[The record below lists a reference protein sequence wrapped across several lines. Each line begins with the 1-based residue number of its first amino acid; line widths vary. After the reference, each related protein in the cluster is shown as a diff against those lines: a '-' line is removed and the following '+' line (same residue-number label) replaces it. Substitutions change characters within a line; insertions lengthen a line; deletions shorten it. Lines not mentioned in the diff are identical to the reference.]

1 MLEISCDE
9 AGHTGS
15 QLLNP
20 DQRFFGFASVAVSD
34 MEARLLIE
42 EAREKYP
49 VQMPELKAKKLM
61 KSAYG
66 RALIAYI
73 LEKID
78 GRFSVNVHNKLLAL
92 CGWIFEYIYEPV
104 YKEDPRILYEKNL
117 HHFVAMYAYI
127 FLRAKDSDAQE
138 AIQQFQK
145 YMRSLDE
152 NDAPLLFSELDNES
166 YKNGEPENPFMLVL
180 QFARGYRKLILA
192 DNDRLTKEIF
202 DNGKWILDLALSSL
216 WSHLN
221 HWGAQG
227 VPLKVK
233 CDQSKP
239 LEFMSDTLKGDEHDP
254 GIKRAQEIIGHPGN
268 LGWTL
273 SEPIAFV
280 DSQLHPAIQI
290 ADMIAGTTVLI
301 FSNDFSEN
309 FKPIADKIMPMM
321 LEDSILPNPDVL
333 DLRQQRTAVNWLM
346 LYDLAERAKKGDDPY
361 INLEE
366 MYDIAENMWEKGEF
380 RPVP

>member
-78 GRFSVNVHNKLLAL
+78 GRFAVNVHNKLLAL

-221 HWGAQG
+221 HWGKQG
-227 VPLKVK
+227 MPLKVK
-233 CDQSKP
+233 CDQSEP
-239 LEFMSDTLKGDEHDP
+239 LESIIHAFSGDDNDP
-254 GIKRAQEIIGHPGN
+254 GIVRARN
-268 LGWTL
+268 LGHTDSFGWQL
-273 SEPIAFV
+273 VEPVSFV
-280 DSQLHPAIQI
+280 DSKEHPAVQL
-290 ADMIAGTTVLI
+290 ADMIAGTAIWISSKGCPDGFEAVAEKMWGSL
-301 FSNDFSEN
+301 
-309 FKPIADKIMPMM
+309 
-321 LEDSILPNPDVL
+321 LHSILPDREAIDPTN
-333 DLRQQRTAVNWLM
+333 RQARVNYLI
-346 LYDLAERAKKGDDPY
+346 LYDLAQRAEKGEDPY
-361 INLEE
+361 LNLEE
-366 MYDIAENMWEKGEF
+366 MYLIAEATWKSDLF
-380 RPVP
+380 RTDQ